1 MPKFTS
7 TFSIKDM
14 EQKLEYL
21 VLVEHSL
28 IIEYYSGE
36 FNVDELIAF
45 KQHIAKD
52 KNYNPNY
59 NIIHDF
65 RDMEFMLGPKDVA
78 KYIKLLHDEPKY
90 RGTRK
95 STMVTATPNQVA
107 ASIGFDL
114 LKEDLPISVKVCS
127 TLETAFAF
135 TEVPLS
141 ERNTIDNLFLKL
153 KNRKS

>member
-1 MPKFTS
+1 MPRLVS
-7 TFSIKDM
+7 TFRTKSMD
-14 EQKLEYL
+14 QKREYL
-21 VLVEHSL
+21 ILIEYNL
-28 IIEYYSGE
+28 IIEYYGGK

-52 KNYNPNY
+52 KDFNPNY

-65 RDMEFMLGPKDVA
+65 RDIKFMLGPRDVA
-78 KYIKLLHDEPKY
+78 KYVKLLNDDPKY
-90 RGTRK
+90 VGTRK

-114 LKEDLPISVKVCS
+114 LKDDLPISVKVCS

-141 ERNTIDNLFLKL
+141 DRNTIEDYFLKL